1 MRLEKLMVM
10 ASHLYWYTVGVAVR
24 MLAWWFV
31 PRDSYEHVVL
41 VLEIVLALIF
51 LWDTISDAIQRW

>member
-1 MRLEKLMVM
+1 MVM

-31 PRDSYEHVVL
+31 PGDSYEHVVL

-51 LWDTISDAIQRW
+51 LWETISDAIQRW

>member
-1 MRLEKLMVM
+1 MIM
-10 ASHLYWYTVGVAVR
+10 ASHLYWYTVGVAASMIV
-24 MLAWWFV
+24 WWFV